1 MDTRDSA
8 SCFGD
13 GVVLCDYLVDAMK
26 NCTGCKYA
34 EWQRTKSGNLH
45 PSGDG
50 ECTYEVKRPV
60 VPSGMSMIFH
70 ISSGFINRR
79 RELRDHCPCYEAKK

>member
-1 MDTRDSA
+1 
-8 SCFGD
+8 
-13 GVVLCDYLVDAMK
+13 MK

-60 VPSGMSMIFH
+60 APISMSLSFH
-70 ISSGFINRR
+70 ICGGFINRR
-79 RELRDHCPCYEAKK
+79 RELKDHCPCYEAKK